1 MVQGGLF
8 RAKRAA
14 SFGPNF
20 RFDTAAADS
29 SHCLSI
35 FEEEHLGP
43 TLLRGGAARI
53 RDRRHHNAL
62 STSACSSNQ
71 AVKVFL
77 AKGAHHGVSVVSSR
91 WSVVSGQLL
100 VAVLPSA
107 FCLPPSAFRLPPSAV
122 CLLSSAFRLPP
133 SAFRLPPSAFR
144 LPPSDASR
152 LLTPSRLRIH
162 DHRSRIG
169 LLQAAS
175 QHINLRVGICHRS
188 FQTRSACLQNPY
200 LYRQP

>member
-29 SHCLSI
+29 SHCLTI

-53 RDRRHHNAL
+53 RDCRHHNAL
-62 STSACSSNQ
+62 STSVCSSNQ

-77 AKGAHHGVSVVSSR
+77 AKGAHNEGGRSQKSEFRSQNSEVCVR
-91 WSVVSGQLL
+91 CQLL
-100 VAVLPSA
+100 
-107 FCLPPSAFRLPPSAV
+107 
-122 CLLSSAFRLPP
+122 
-133 SAFRLPPSAFR
+133 
-144 LPPSDASR
+144 
-152 LLTPSRLRIH
+152 I
-162 DHRSRIG
+162 
-169 LLQAAS
+169 
-175 QHINLRVGICHRS
+175 VGCS
-188 FQTRSACLQNPY
+188 
-200 LYRQP
+200 